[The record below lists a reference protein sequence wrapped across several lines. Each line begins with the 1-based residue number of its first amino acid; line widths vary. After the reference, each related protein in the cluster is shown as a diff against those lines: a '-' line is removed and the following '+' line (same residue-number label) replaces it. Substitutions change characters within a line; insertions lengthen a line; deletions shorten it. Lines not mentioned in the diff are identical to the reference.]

1 MQKMLALFV
10 AAAAVTLAPPLAAQD
25 PLGAVIDTSDAE
37 RFAAVLVENDEIP
50 SPEQIEAGYLSQAG
64 EGLALMQATRFGTAE
79 NLSNA
84 IARSPG
90 AYRDAIQ
97 RCLPIAQSMEPDL
110 RAIYLALSGL
120 FPNETLPQAEV
131 VIGAGTSAGIASPN
145 VQVIGLET
153 LCAASSTEAE
163 FRSALRYFFAHEP
176 IHSFQAPLDE
186 TTLGDD
192 PLLTLSLH
200 EGVADMVAALILG
213 HIPDAERDKWALA
226 RRDALFRQF
235 HADRRTVRESVARGE
250 TLGTFSPEARA
261 ALGRWHFNHNQ
272 VADDWRSD
280 LGYWIGRQIASA
292 YVEQASDK
300 RKAIQDLV
308 QGMDPTSV
316 LLASGLSGP
325 DQFGGQ

>member
-1 MQKMLALFV
+1 MQIRLPLF
-10 AAAAVTLAPPLAAQD
+10 AAAAVVAWASPLAAQD
-25 PLGAVIDTSDAE
+25 PLEAIIDTSDAD
-37 RFAAVLVENDEIP
+37 RFAALFVETEGKP
-50 SPEQIEAGYLSQAG
+50 SREQIEADYLSQAG
-64 EGLALMQATRFGTAE
+64 EGLALMQATRFGSADA
-79 NLSNA
+79 LHDA
-84 IARSPG
+84 IAGSPDT
-90 AYRDAIQ
+90 YRDAIQ

-110 RAIYLALSGL
+110 MAIYLALSGL
-120 FPNETLPQAEV
+120 FPNETLPRVEV

-176 IHSFQAPLDE
+176 VHSFQAPLDE
-186 TTLGDD
+186 ATLGDD

-200 EGVADMVAALILG
+200 EGVADMVAALVLG
-213 HIPDAERDKWALA
+213 RIPDVERDEWALA
-226 RRDALFRQF
+226 RREALFRQF
-235 HADRRTVRESVARGE
+235 HTDRRTVRESVARGE
-250 TLGTFSPEARA
+250 TLGTFSPETRA
-261 ALGRWHFNHNQ
+261 ALGRWHFNHNH

-292 YVEQASDK
+292 FVEQASDK
-300 RKAIQDLV
+300 RNAIQDLV
-308 QGMDPTSV
+308 QGMDPTAV